1 MKRVLP
7 VLLAAAMSALAAP
20 PNLIF
25 ILVDDMGHA
34 DLGCY
39 GQQKIHTP
47 RIDRLAA
54 EGMRFSQ
61 AYCGTS
67 VCAPSRCALMTGL
80 NMGHAPI
87 RANREIK
94 PEGQMPLPASTLTV
108 AEVLK
113 SAGYATA
120 CIGKWG
126 LGFVGTEGDPNQQG
140 FDHFFGYNCQR
151 QAHNFYPTHLWRNA
165 EKIPLGG
172 TNYSHDLMT
181 AEALDWV
188 KAHKAGPFFLYLPYT
203 APHETIAVPELEDYV
218 KDQPWTEHQKTY
230 ASIVSRMDRD
240 VGRLVDLLGE
250 LGIASNTLV
259 FFASDNGADGSDRG
273 FFRSNGDLRG
283 IKRSMYEGGIRA
295 PLIAWW
301 PGTIKAGAVAE
312 VPVAFWDFLPTAA
325 RLADAPL
332 PPETPIDGVSFA
344 DYLKGGEA
352 PPRNHL
358 YWELHEPHFM
368 QAVRQGEWK
377 LVRPKPDAPVELY
390 NLTADPA
397 ETNNLAAAES
407 DRVAKMTKLL
417 CFARI
422 DDPNW
427 PVRDGA
433 KKPGK

>member
-1 MKRVLP
+1 MKRAIP
-7 VLLAAAMSALAAP
+7 VLFALALSAMAAP
-20 PNLIF
+20 PNIVF
-25 ILVDDMGHA
+25 ILADDLGHA

-39 GQQKIHTP
+39 GQQKIRTP
-47 RIDRLAA
+47 RLDRLAA
-54 EGMRFSQ
+54 EGMRFTQ
-61 AYCGTS
+61 AYAGTS

-80 NMGHAPI
+80 HMGHAPI
-87 RANREIK
+87 RANREIQ
-94 PEGQMPLPASTLTV
+94 PEGQMPLPAASLTV

-151 QAHNFYPTHLWRNA
+151 QAHNFYPDHLWRNS
-165 EKIPLGG
+165 ERLEMGG

-181 AEALDWV
+181 AEALEWV
-188 KAHKAGPFFLYLPYT
+188 RARKDGPFFLFLAYT

-218 KDQPWTEHQKTY
+218 KDQPWTEHQKKY

-240 VGRLVDLLGE
+240 IGRLVDQLGD
-250 LGIASNTLV
+250 LGIGSNTVV
-259 FFASDNGADGSDRG
+259 FFASDNGADGKDRD

-295 PLIAWW
+295 PLLAWW
-301 PGTIKAGAVAE
+301 PGAIKAGSVSE

-325 RLADAPL
+325 RLADASL
-332 PPETPIDGVSFA
+332 PPETPLDGVSFA
-344 DYLKGGEA
+344 EHLRGGEA

-358 YWELHEPHFM
+358 YWELHEPRFM

-377 LVRPKPDAPVELY
+377 LIRPGPAAPVELY
-390 NLTADPA
+390 NLTADPS
-397 ETNNLAAAES
+397 ESNNVAAAEAE
-407 DRVAKMTKLL
+407 RVTKMSKLL
-417 CFARI
+417 NFARI

-427 PVRDGA
+427 PVAGGRR
-433 KKPGK
+433 K